1 MRRLSGA
8 LVQEVKE
15 RIELGH
21 KQTMRGQGGCY
32 AVKRLEMAEL
42 VLETSQPP
50 FEEASDGSC
59 CRLDGNRISAEAT
72 SLRFFSSV
80 GAWFTCSPLLLAMC
94 SPPLSL

>member
-21 KQTMRGQGGCY
+21 KQTTRGQGGCY
-32 AVKRLEMAEL
+32 AVKQLEMAEL

-50 FEEASDGSC
+50 LRRSKRRVLLQAGRQSDI
-59 CRLDGNRISAEAT
+59 R
-72 SLRFFSSV
+72 
-80 GAWFTCSPLLLAMC
+80 
-94 SPPLSL
+94 